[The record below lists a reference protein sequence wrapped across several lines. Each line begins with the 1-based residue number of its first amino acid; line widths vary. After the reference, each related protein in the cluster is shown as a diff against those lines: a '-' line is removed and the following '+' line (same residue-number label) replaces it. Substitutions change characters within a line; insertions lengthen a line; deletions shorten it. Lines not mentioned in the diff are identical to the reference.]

1 VNKYLTQYGISFL
14 VEKGFQF
21 VIIFGF
27 LFPGKNNW
35 RFIHACIQKKKRE
48 MIKREAMK
56 KRVIEIRGQSP
67 IRMPQ
72 SPLISYSLSLSR
84 CREDYWSHQS

>member
-1 VNKYLTQYGISFL
+1 VRKYLTQSSISFL
-14 VEKGFQF
+14 MQKGFQF

-27 LFPGKNNW
+27 LLPGKNNW
-35 RFIHACIQKKKRE
+35 RFIHSSIQKKKRE

-56 KRVIEIRGQSP
+56 KRVIDIRGQSP

-72 SPLISYSLSLSR
+72 SPFISYSLSLSR
-84 CREDYWSHQS
+84 CREDQW